1 MGSKYGLDMLSCLLA
16 HHPIP
21 APQLSLL
28 TPSDLFWYFLECPHQ
43 YWYRYRYFQKWP
55 YRYRYFSKLSIYR
68 QSIFDIDISN
78 RAILGSL
85 LRSISNPNQGKTSP
99 PLSLSKART
108 GGLAFWKEA
117 SDVIVSSCRIKGSQP
132 AVLIR
137 VICWQ
142 KVLRWNK
149 AHQMHSGSS
158 WTGLGVKMDS

>member
-1 MGSKYGLDMLSCLLA
+1 MVLLLALHLDNVFSSINVFAFCLLLIITLA
-16 HHPIP
+16 I
-21 APQLSLL
+21 LLL
-28 TPSDLFWYFLECPHQ
+28 TPVRQIAKHRVNARRIVVFDHVNATVKETLAVCF
-43 YWYRYRYFQKWP
+43 YWIWDRYLPLGITAEVDIKP
-55 YRYRYFSKLSIYR
+55 
-68 QSIFDIDISN
+68 QSRKN
-78 RAILGSL
+78 LPL
-85 LRSISNPNQGKTSP
+85 P
-99 PLSLSKART
+99 PSLSKART